1 MRISRSYVVNFLI
14 FVFGF
19 QANATLLGAGYG
31 PIPVT
36 PLIGHNN
43 VRSLKAAT
51 TKSGIKARAIQGCL
65 EREIDLHYLDGSPV
79 SIL

>member
-1 MRISRSYVVNFLI
+1 MRISRGYVINFLV

-19 QANATLLGAGYG
+19 QANATFLGVGYG

-36 PLIGHNN
+36 PLIGYNN

-51 TKSGIKARAIQGCL
+51 TKSGIKVRAIQGCL